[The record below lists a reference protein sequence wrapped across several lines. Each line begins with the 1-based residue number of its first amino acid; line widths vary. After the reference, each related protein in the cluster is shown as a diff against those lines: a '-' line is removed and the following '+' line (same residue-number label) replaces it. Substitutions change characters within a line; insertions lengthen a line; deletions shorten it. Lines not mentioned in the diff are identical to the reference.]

1 MLRIKKSHIA
11 EQWILYDTK
20 DFSHHTHCYELK
32 IAKIIRNNVTN
43 KRMPKTTNKRLLVSH
58 MRVNNDVAYM
68 ELIKNRLE
76 ELESN
81 GKLQRGKIF

>member
-1 MLRIKKSHIA
+1 
-11 EQWILYDTK
+11 
-20 DFSHHTHCYELK
+20 
-32 IAKIIRNNVTN
+32 
-43 KRMPKTTNKRLLVSH
+43 MPKTTNKRLLVSH

>member
-1 MLRIKKSHIA
+1 MLKIKKSHIA

-20 DFSHHTHCYELK
+20 DFSQHTHCYSLK
-32 IAKIIRNNVTN
+32 IAKIIRGNVIN
-43 KRMPKTTNKRLLVSH
+43 KRMPKTTNERLLVSH

-68 ELIKNRLE
+68 ELLENRIE